1 MIEYRREL
9 FGLYSLGRI
18 HGSAVSKAQVPAIF
32 STLVLIV
39 VVYGFD
45 LDINDNDSNRV
56 INHPYCIQV
65 LVVFMTFLITFRA
78 NFAYQRVSC
87 VVQETGRQA
96 ADCNYH
102 AIETFCS
109 NTSFCGKFSFY
120 IVLGGGNKLTSHVL
134 QMV

>member
-96 ADCNYH
+96 GRQPT
-102 AIETFCS
+102 AIIMQYKRF
-109 NTSFCGKFSFY
+109 
-120 IVLGGGNKLTSHVL
+120 VLTLRFAENFLSI
-134 QMV
+134 